1 MELPP
6 IAYAEFAPGAAVQ
19 DLVVSYWS
27 FTVRRLPW
35 PGFRHLVW
43 PDGCVSVSVALV
55 DGRPV
60 ATPLLGPRR
69 EPYPVDVAPGTQY
82 WGIRFRPEMGPA
94 ALSRPASSLRDQVGP
109 AHDWFGGEPIAR
121 LEQAV
126 LESLAPFG
134 PLPTG
139 ERAEAAVGLVFDRW
153 LFDAADTTH
162 PPDGAIR
169 DAVRAIVATEGNVPI
184 AAVAELVGLSMRHL
198 QRGFKDA
205 VGLSPKEYALIR
217 RGRHA
222 LRRMVD
228 QGGAAGAMARL
239 AAESG
244 YADQAHLTRDFRRLL
259 HGTSEQ
265 LRLKLQAIDHSALFD
280 THGA

>member
-1 MELPP
+1 MDQPP
-6 IAYAEFAPGAAVQ
+6 LAYAEFAPGAAVQ
-19 DLVVSYWS
+19 DLVVNYWS

-35 PGFRHLVW
+35 EAFRHAVW
-43 PDGCVSVSVALV
+43 PDGCVSLSVALV

-69 EPYPVDVAPGTQY
+69 EPYLVDVAAGTQY

-109 AHDWFGGEPIAR
+109 AHHWFGVEPIAR
-121 LEQAV
+121 LERAIAEA
-126 LESLAPFG
+126 LDAFG

-139 ERAEAAVGLVFDRW
+139 DLVEAAVALAFDRW

-162 PPDGAIR
+162 PPEAAIR
-169 DAVRAIVATEGNVPI
+169 DAVRAIVATEGRVPI
-184 AAVAELVGLSMRHL
+184 ATVAELVGLSMRHL

-222 LRRMVD
+222 LRSMVD
-228 QGGAAGAMARL
+228 RGGAAGDMARV
-239 AAESG
+239 AVESG
-244 YADQAHLTRDFRRLL
+244 YADQAHLARDFRRLL
-259 HGTSEQ
+259 HGSSEQ
-265 LRLKLQAIDHSALFD
+265 LRQQLFAIEHSALLD
-280 THGA
+280 